1 MGKFTSET
9 ARLAGQKSKRGKA
22 KLEPILQDAI
32 EVLFTEGVS
41 ILYERRHELNNSQ
54 LLKMTQVLAN
64 YVVPKAKP
72 QLDRWSQEYRDISWT
87 EKTNKTDFFDDG
99 IHSVGSIC
107 FFHQFDFYFAGLFR
121 LKFLNL
127 LGQHIFFFNRSFQDF
142 Q

>member
-1 MGKFTSET
+1 MAKFTSET
-9 ARLAGQKSKRGKA
+9 ARIAGQKSKRGKA

-72 QLDRWSQEYRDISWT
+72 QLDRWSQGYKDMPWDINVKNSDYIDA
-87 EKTNKTDFFDDG
+87 E
-99 IHSVGSIC
+99 
-107 FFHQFDFYFAGLFR
+107 R
-121 LKFLNL
+121 
-127 LGQHIFFFNRSFQDF
+127 NRK
-142 Q
+142 

>member
-1 MGKFTSET
+1 MAKFTTET
-9 ARLAGQKSKRGKA
+9 ARAAGQKSKRGKA

-72 QLDRWSQEYRDISWT
+72 QLDRWSQEYKDIPWT
-87 EKTNKTDFFDDG
+87 DKTNKTDYLEDE
-99 IHSVGSIC
+99 
-107 FFHQFDFYFAGLFR
+107 R
-121 LKFLNL
+121 
-127 LGQHIFFFNRSFQDF
+127 NRR
-142 Q
+142 